1 MTKTEFTT
9 IPSVNLKREASG
21 MNRNKKRLKP
31 KIVYPTAKKLN
42 SAVAVVNIKAAIRF
56 IPVRNV
62 ERFVFPTLNNA
73 MIPAAGQYN
82 SDKLPAVTI
91 EKKTLITVL
100 IVRIPIRIYSPLFLF

>member
-1 MTKTEFTT
+1 
-9 IPSVNLKREASG
+9 

-42 SAVAVVNIKAAIRF
+42 SAVAVANIKAAIRF
-56 IPVRNV
+56 MPVRNV
-62 ERFVFPTLNNA
+62 ERLVFPTLNNA
-73 MIPAAGQYN
+73 MIPAAGHYN

-100 IVRIPIRIYSPLFLF
+100 TVRIPIRIYFPLFYFNYT